1 MGFIFMCRAENL
13 RVNFDTGVFGMPYH
27 KWDLLST
34 IDPKGCD
41 ASPARPPPS
50 LPPPPSVPGS
60 HPVL

>member
-41 ASPARPPPS
+41 AAPLPPPS
-50 LPPPPSVPGS
+50 PSPSPVPSRLP